1 MATTTTKAKKV
12 SVKLLVDTKSKRVL
26 FAEAEKDFVDFLF
39 HLLHLPI
46 GTVARL
52 LAKQPLVGSLGNLYE
67 SVENLSETHFQSN
80 QTTKDSLLKPKV
92 VPSSAIQVPLLSLY
106 GAEKMIYTCPDNG
119 TLNFNS
125 YDKYNP
131 THFHP
136 YVAAHAS
143 SASCPIC
150 RKTLSKVMQYVAAA
164 GEGGFVKGKVTFM
177 VMDDLVVTPMS
188 KISSITVLS
197 KLNVKDVGALE
208 EMVVDFGMAEGLNL
222 LKASLN
228 TKKVLTSVRPESVLL
243 RGEKKVITATITRT
257 KKMSLKLLVDTKGK
271 RVLFAEAD
279 KDFVDFLFHLLHL
292 PIGTVARLLAKQP
305 IYGGLSGQPLRKRRE
320 PERNPLPIR
329 PTCQRLSPESQF
341 PHAATQLAL
350 LSLDGGTS
358 LAKTYDSCH
367 HCYKYISVYAHAV
380 CPSCKRIMAY
390 ELVDTANGVAAAG
403 EGGFVKGKVTNM
415 VMDDLVVTPMSK
427 IFCNY
432 PPFELSPST
441 RHVDSVSPKIA
452 STGLSGEG
460 GYVKGLITYM
470 VMDDLVVM
478 PMSTI
483 SGIALLSKF
492 NVTNVQYLEEKVV
505 TFGMDEGLKLL
516 KATLH
521 SKMVLTTVF
530 LGGMKTIDASSSIPR
545 DPVTVGEI
553 GPTTDASS
561 ASTSKAMSEPPPN
574 EAVASSEPK
583 SKEFYERVEECFNIT
598 FCGQDNIIKE
608 QKNIIKEQKRIRRRV
623 DYFVAKLEEQ
633 YGATYFSEGEEEDA
647 NYVPHDINIIT

>member
-1 MATTTTKAKKV
+1 MST
-12 SVKLLVDTKSKRVL
+12 
-26 FAEAEKDFVDFLF
+26 E
-39 HLLHLPI
+39 
-46 GTVARL
+46 
-52 LAKQPLVGSLGNLYE
+52 
-67 SVENLSETHFQSN
+67 
-80 QTTKDSLLKPKV
+80 
-92 VPSSAIQVPLLSLY
+92 
-106 GAEKMIYTCPDNG
+106 
-119 TLNFNS
+119 
-125 YDKYNP
+125 
-131 THFHP
+131 
-136 YVAAHAS
+136 
-143 SASCPIC
+143 
-150 RKTLSKVMQYVAAA
+150 
-164 GEGGFVKGKVTFM
+164 VTF
-177 VMDDLVVTPMS
+177 
-188 KISSITVLS
+188 
-197 KLNVKDVGALE
+197 
-208 EMVVDFGMAEGLNL
+208 
-222 LKASLN
+222 
-228 TKKVLTSVRPESVLL
+228 
-243 RGEKKVITATITRT
+243 
-257 KKMSLKLLVDTKGK
+257 
-271 RVLFAEAD
+271 
-279 KDFVDFLFHLLHL
+279 
-292 PIGTVARLLAKQP
+292 
-305 IYGGLSGQPLRKRRE
+305 
-320 PERNPLPIR
+320 
-329 PTCQRLSPESQF
+329 
-341 PHAATQLAL
+341 
-350 LSLDGGTS
+350 
-358 LAKTYDSCH
+358 
-367 HCYKYISVYAHAV
+367 
-380 CPSCKRIMAY
+380 
-390 ELVDTANGVAAAG
+390 
-403 EGGFVKGKVTNM
+403 
-415 VMDDLVVTPMSK
+415 
-427 IFCNY
+427 
-432 PPFELSPST
+432 
-441 RHVDSVSPKIA
+441 VSPKIA